1 MRRREHHVVQV
12 AHETEHHPKGQGND
26 ATPTPNQRYRGCTE
40 RGHTHTHARKMR
52 AQLTLAFLPLYYV
65 LVNASKYGQGIEI
78 DSRKDWFQPG
88 QEIQSVSWDSLLR
101 GATKKSQSNDTLLVG
116 KMNVSVSWSRAL
128 KRLANKRR
136 PVVIK
141 NSPIKSWKAL
151 QLWSNTSYIAN
162 TVPNV
167 NKVRKS
173 SHPTFVYEDTTR
185 MLGKY
190 VDPNTKTKFF
200 ENYVSTTKYK
210 KSPCLCEDTLKN
222 QVWHM
227 WRIRS
232 RIVATVTWTRNIK
245 HQII

>member
-1 MRRREHHVVQV
+1 MFVRFTHRRETPP
-12 AHETEHHPKGQGND
+12 ENGND
-26 ATPTPNQRYRGCTE
+26 ATPTPNQRYRGCTRGGKQQGKME
-40 RGHTHTHARKMR
+40 RNSP
-52 AQLTLAFLPLYYV
+52 LPRWHSYV

-101 GATKKSQSNDTLLVG
+101 GATKKSQSNDTLSVG

-136 PVVIK
+136 PVVIRD
-141 NSPIKSWKAL
+141 SPIKSWKAL
-151 QLWSNTSYIAN
+151 HLWSNTSYIAN

-173 SHPTFVYEDTTR
+173 SHPTFVYGDTTR

-210 KSPCLCEDTLKN
+210 SLHLLRRYLEKSL
-222 QVWHM
+222 WHM

-232 RIVATVTWTRNIK
+232 RIVATVTWTRSRK
-245 HQII
+245 HQIF